1 MQNETKDTAKATAG
15 TLFPIEDAGNVP
27 QTTYDEIVDFIKK
40 NGKIAQVKHIAEEV
54 FGIDPQDEN
63 AEGLLAQALRRVAE
77 LYEAGGIRVALHDA
91 SAT

>member
-1 MQNETKDTAKATAG
+1 MQNEAKEATKAAG
-15 TLFPIEDAGNVP
+15 TLFPIEDAGDVP
-27 QTTYDEIVDFIKK
+27 QTTYDEIVDFIKQG
-40 NGKIAQVKHIAEEV
+40 GKLGQVKHIAKEV

-63 AEGLLAQALRRVAE
+63 AEGLLAQALRRTSE